1 LAGLPVVPRIEKTG
15 KPANWLT
22 VKQENDMNLRLNF
35 DEASLLAARIKVV
48 GVGGAGC
55 NAVNRMIDAG
65 LRGVDFVAMNTDM
78 QALET
83 SKSSVR
89 LQIGKT
95 TTRGLGAGADPEIGR
110 KAIEEDREAVA
121 DVLGESDMV
130 FVTCGMG
137 GGTGTGAA
145 PVVAEIAKDLGALT
159 VGVVTR
165 PFIFEGNKRMKRADE
180 GVVALKE
187 RVDTLIV
194 IPNQRLLSVVPK
206 GTPLTE
212 AFRQADEVLLHATKG
227 ISDLISVPG
236 LVNLD
241 FADVKTVMSEMGDA
255 LMGAGLAGGDE
266 RALQAAQRAI
276 SSPLLEEVSIAGAM
290 GVLVNITGGE
300 DLTLHEVND
309 ATTVICEA
317 AGPDANII
325 FGAVID
331 KAMGDQLRVTVIA
344 TGFHKNG
351 RQPISRLARPTRF
364 FDTTLSELDIPT
376 YQRKTGSGN
385 GHAPSGNGTHEPIIR
400 PYEDEAVIEPQ
411 TVDDYEVPAFLRK
424 RLS

>member
-1 LAGLPVVPRIEKTG
+1 
-15 KPANWLT
+15 
-22 VKQENDMNLRLNF
+22 MNLRLNF
-35 DEASLLAARIKVV
+35 DETSLMAARIKVV

-55 NAVNRMIDAG
+55 NAINRMIGAG
-65 LRGVDFVAMNTDM
+65 LRGVDFVAMNTDV
-78 QALET
+78 QALEM
-83 SKSSVR
+83 SKSAVR

-110 KAIEEDREAVA
+110 KAIEEDREAVS
-121 DVLGESDMV
+121 DVLAESDMV

-145 PVVAEIAKDLGALT
+145 PIVAEIAKDLGALT
-159 VGVVTR
+159 VGVITK
-165 PFIFEGNKRMKRADE
+165 PFLFEGNKRIKRAEE
-180 GVVALKE
+180 GIIELKE

-241 FADVKTVMSEMGDA
+241 FADIKTVMSEMGDA
-255 LMGAGLAGGDE
+255 LMGAGVAGGDE

-276 SSPLLEEVSIAGAM
+276 ASPLLEDVSITGAL

-331 KAMGDQLRVTVIA
+331 KSMGDQLRVTVIA

-351 RQPISRLARPTRF
+351 RPPISTRTARPTRF
-364 FDTTLSELDIPT
+364 FDTTLTELDIPT
-376 YQRKTGSGN
+376 YQRKTVNGN
-385 GHAPSGNGTHEPIIR
+385 GHAQNSSVGHEPIIR
-400 PYEDEAVIEPQ
+400 PYEEEVIVEPQ
-411 TVDDYEVPAFLRK
+411 PVDDYEVPAFLRK
-424 RLS
+424 RLG

>member
-1 LAGLPVVPRIEKTG
+1 
-15 KPANWLT
+15 
-22 VKQENDMNLRLNF
+22 MNLRLNF

-110 KAIEEDREAVA
+110 KAIEEDREAVS

-145 PVVAEIAKDLGALT
+145 PIVAEIAKDLGALT
-159 VGVVTR
+159 VGVVTK
-165 PFIFEGNKRMKRADE
+165 PFLFEGNKRSKRAEE
-180 GVVALKE
+180 GILELKE

-206 GTPLTE
+206 GTPLLE

-241 FADVKTVMSEMGDA
+241 FADVKTVMAEMGDA
-255 LMGAGLAGGDE
+255 LMGAGMSSGDE

-276 SSPLLEEVSIAGAM
+276 SSPLLEDVSISGAL

-331 KAMGDQLRVTVIA
+331 KALGDQLRVTVIA

-351 RQPISRLARPTRF
+351 RAPVTGRLARPTRF
-364 FDTTLSELDIPT
+364 FDTTLTELDIPT
-376 YQRKTGSGN
+376 YQRKTVGGN
-385 GHAPSGNGTHEPIIR
+385 GHAQNGGASHGAHEPIIR
-400 PYEDEAVIEPQ
+400 PYEEEVVVETQ
-411 TVDDYEVPAFLRK
+411 SVDDYEVPAFLRK
-424 RLS
+424 RMS